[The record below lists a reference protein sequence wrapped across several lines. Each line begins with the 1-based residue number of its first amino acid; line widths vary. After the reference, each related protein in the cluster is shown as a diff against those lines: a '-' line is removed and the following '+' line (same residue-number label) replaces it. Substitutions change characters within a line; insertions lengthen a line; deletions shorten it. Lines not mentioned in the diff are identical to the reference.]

1 MKKTLFKA
9 ESLLNLKNLNEAHNK
24 VYKSTF
30 ITYYII
36 LVIEIVIL
44 SINYI
49 IGDFSTWNFALF
61 CTIIVL
67 ILLRSVKKSPKKQI
81 DILKLKYH
89 TDTVHEE
96 VTFTEK
102 SINIHTIECDWKYE
116 IYYDQIIWY
125 KETKNLDIIIAW
137 LQKALIIIDKNSFST
152 WKEEDL
158 KNFINWKIEEN
169 KKSKKNK

>member
-49 IGDFSTWNFALF
+49 IGDFSRN
-61 CTIIVL
+61 
-67 ILLRSVKKSPKKQI
+67 
-81 DILKLKYH
+81 
-89 TDTVHEE
+89 
-96 VTFTEK
+96 
-102 SINIHTIECDWKYE
+102 
-116 IYYDQIIWY
+116 
-125 KETKNLDIIIAW
+125 
-137 LQKALIIIDKNSFST
+137 
-152 WKEEDL
+152 
-158 KNFINWKIEEN
+158 
-169 KKSKKNK
+169 

>member
-44 SINYI
+44 STNYI

-67 ILLRSVKKSPKKQI
+67 ILWAV
-81 DILKLKYH
+81 
-89 TDTVHEE
+89 
-96 VTFTEK
+96 
-102 SINIHTIECDWKYE
+102 N
-116 IYYDQIIWY
+116 
-125 KETKNLDIIIAW
+125 
-137 LQKALIIIDKNSFST
+137 
-152 WKEEDL
+152 
-158 KNFINWKIEEN
+158 
-169 KKSKKNK
+169 